1 MRGRE
6 GKIFLRGHGRGS
18 LAVTECWAVTECE
31 LCTVHKWGASPGA
44 GVIGGYGGVT
54 AGLRGAFFG
63 FSVGFVQY
71 CGGGVFLPFPE
82 KCSKFRRGL
91 FWAVGGNVF
100 KISGLHFF
108 DILNTALKIVGGRFL
123 HFFDI
128 LNRVSKI
135 EPAGSPCPSRV
146 PRVRLGRY

>member
-54 AGLRGAFFG
+54 AGLRGAFLG
-63 FSVGFVQY
+63 GWGKCVQNL
-71 CGGGVFLPFPE
+71 G
-82 KCSKFRRGL
+82 
-91 FWAVGGNVF
+91 
-100 KISGLHFF
+100 
-108 DILNTALKIVGGRFL
+108 TALF
-123 HFFDI
+123 
-128 LNRVSKI
+128 
-135 EPAGSPCPSRV
+135 
-146 PRVRLGRY
+146 